1 MLEYASIRFTESCRP
16 AIRLA
21 TVIVMT
27 ASQATAGGHPL
38 DHDIDRASP
47 KTVSST
53 RSSIAKP
60 PLFTAIAMYA
70 VAGVGAPSYASGV
83 HMWNG
88 TALTLNAR
96 PTRTRTSATT
106 TMGYFTA
113 PLASA
118 VRIPA
123 RSVCPVTP

>member
-1 MLEYASIRFTESCRP
+1 
-16 AIRLA
+16 
-21 TVIVMT
+21 MT
-27 ASQATAGGHPL
+27 ASQATTGGHPL

-88 TALTLNAR
+88 TAATLKAK
-96 PTRTRTSATT
+96 PTS
-106 TMGYFTA
+106 M
-113 PLASA
+113 SDS
-118 VRIPA
+118 PA
-123 RSVCPVTP
+123 RSRPLLSTTFFERKSPIWVRFVEPVAP